1 MLITKLIK
9 IIKIFLYWNLFDIYN
24 LLIKKKINFKIK
36 RNKISDID
44 KIIFEHFKNK
54 EKKNIN
60 LKTFSECLKRLNK
73 NSTIIETGSSAWG
86 CNSSILFDSFVN
98 SFGGK
103 LLTCDLRMEPAFY
116 LRKLASEK
124 TTFYNM
130 DSIKFLEKLKHQNI
144 YCNLIYLDSMDINF
158 NNFYP
163 SMIHGLN
170 EFFLADQLI
179 NKGGMILIDDTPAN
193 IKIAKKVW
201 SSENFKRT
209 LDFYSKFKFIPG
221 KGSLVNNIIKYN
233 SKYKIILHEY
243 QLLIKKIS

>member
-1 MLITKLIK
+1 MLINKLK
-9 IIKIFLYWNLFDIYN
+9 NLIKIFLYWNLFDVYN
-24 LLIKKKINFKIK
+24 LLIKKKINFKTK
-36 RNKISDID
+36 RNKLSDVD

-54 EKKNIN
+54 NNVNI
-60 LKTFSECLKRLNK
+60 KTFRESLKRLKK

-103 LLTCDLRMEPAFY
+103 LLTCDLRIEPSFY
-116 LRKLASEK
+116 LRKLASKK

-130 DSIKFLEKLKHQNI
+130 DSIKFLKKLKHQNFN
-144 YCNLIYLDSMDINF
+144 CDLIYLDSMDINF
-158 NNFYP
+158 NNFYA

-193 IKIAKKVW
+193 IKIAEKEWNSEDFKK
-201 SSENFKRT
+201 T
-209 LDFYSKFKFIPG
+209 LDFYNKFKLIPG
-221 KGSLVNNIIKYN
+221 KGSLVKNIIKHN
-233 SKYKIILHEY
+233 NQYKIILHEY
-243 QLLIKKIS
+243 QLLLRKIN